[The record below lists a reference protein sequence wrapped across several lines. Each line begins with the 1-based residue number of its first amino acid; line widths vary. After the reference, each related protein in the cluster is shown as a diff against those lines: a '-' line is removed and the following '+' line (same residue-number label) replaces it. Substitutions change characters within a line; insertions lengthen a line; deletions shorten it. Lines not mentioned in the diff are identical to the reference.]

1 MRYFCDIQESE
12 KFGELLWATGCA
24 NLADLAA
31 ELVFVCDGA
40 TWIWKLIEHY

>member
-1 MRYFCDIQESE
+1 MHYFCDIQEAE

-24 NLADLAA
+24 HRSDLAT

-40 TWIWKLIEHY
+40 V